1 MVRLEYNQVKQKD
14 PSLNLTLH
22 VLEYSLMQQHEI
34 EGTPCSPE
42 ASGNNTCSI
51 HPLHGMI

>member
-1 MVRLEYNQVKQKD
+1 MVRLEYDQVKQKD
-14 PSLNLTLH
+14 PSSNLTLH
-22 VLEYSLMQQHEI
+22 VLEYSLMQHEI
-34 EGTPCSPE
+34 EGTPCSPD